1 MLSSPTRRASTDG
14 EGSRPRRGDA
24 KADRDRK
31 SARINLLREIKVDS
45 PIHRLWAG
53 TKLLAVAGMSITL
66 SYFPSW
72 GCIGVMAVVLVITTQ
87 LARIPSGAW
96 PRPPFWFWL
105 TLLIT
110 GALASIAGGPPH
122 VTVGGVV
129 LGLGGLDSYCR
140 FVSVGILLLFAAA
153 VMGWTTPLAEI
164 APAVAQLGAPLRR
177 IRVPVDEW
185 AVAIALCV
193 RSLPLLVGE
202 IRTLVAAR
210 RLRPAPPR
218 PGRSVLERWLDE
230 LVDLLVAAL
239 AVSARRS
246 GELAE
251 AITARGGIGLIVAR
265 ARKPTWRDGLAMLAV
280 AGVCYAATTFPGG

>member
-1 MLSSPTRRASTDG
+1 
-14 EGSRPRRGDA
+14 
-24 KADRDRK
+24 
-31 SARINLLREIKVDS
+31 
-45 PIHRLWAG
+45 
-53 TKLLAVAGMSITL
+53 MSVTL

-72 GCIGVMAVVLVITTQ
+72 GCIGLMAVVLLITTQ
-87 LARIPSGAW
+87 LARVPSGAW
-96 PRPPFWFWL
+96 PRPPLWFWL
-105 TLLIT
+105 TILVT
-110 GALASIAGGPPH
+110 GALASIAGGSPH
-122 VTVGGVV
+122 VTVGGVE

-164 APAVAQLGAPLRR
+164 APAVAQLAAPLRR

-193 RSLPLLVGE
+193 RSLPLLMGE
-202 IRTLVAAR
+202 MRTLVAAR
-210 RLRPAPPR
+210 RLRPPPPR

-251 AITARGGIGLIVAR
+251 AITARGGTGLIVAR
-265 ARKPTWRDGLAMLAV
+265 VRKPTWRDGIAMLVV
-280 AGVCYAATTFPGG
+280 AGVCYAATTFPGS